1 MIVFDLLAIVA
12 PVFACAA
19 IGWIWAKLG
28 RSFDSETVTGLVVT
42 IGTPCLVFD
51 TLTRLELSLAAFG
64 QMALATVLAVAGF
77 GAVAVLWLWAARL
90 GRAAFLPALMFP
102 NAGNMGLPIALFAF
116 GDTGLAL
123 AVAYFGVM
131 VMLQFTIGVAI
142 AAGSVSPRMLLTS
155 PIVYAVAAAVLV
167 IAFEAPIPPVVG
179 KTVNLLAGFT
189 IPVMLIAL
197 GVSLAKL
204 RISSLGDS
212 LAIAVTRLLL
222 GFGVGTAV
230 AWGLGLPPVAAGVVI
245 IQSSMP
251 VAVFSY
257 LFALRYGRSPEALA
271 GAVVLSTLLAFAFLP
286 VVLWLVLPG

>member
-1 MIVFDLLAIVA
+1 MIILDLLAIVA

-19 IGWIWAKLG
+19 LGWIWAKLD
-28 RSFDSETVTGLVVT
+28 RPFDSETITGLVVT

-51 TLTRLELSLAAFG
+51 TLTRLQLSLAVFG
-64 QMALATVLAVAGF
+64 QIALATVLAVTGF
-77 GAVAVLWLWAARL
+77 GALALLWLWLARM
-90 GRAAFLPALMFP
+90 GRATFLPALMFP
-102 NAGNMGLPIALFAF
+102 NSGNMGLPIALFAF
-116 GDTGLAL
+116 GDIGLAL
-123 AVAYFGVM
+123 GVAYFGIM
-131 VMLQFTIGVAI
+131 VMLQFTVGVAI
-142 AAGSVSPRMLLTS
+142 AAGSASPRMLLTS

-167 IAFEAPIPPVVG
+167 IGLGIPIPPVVG

-204 RISSLGDS
+204 KVSSLWDS
-212 LAIAVTRLLL
+212 LAIAVARLLL

-230 AWGLGLPPVAAGVVI
+230 AWALALPPVPAGVVI

-257 LFALRYGRSPEALA
+257 LFGLRYGRSPEALA

-286 VVLWLVLPG
+286 LVLWLVLPE